1 MLFLLLFLPR
11 SNPCSVAYWVAL
23 GESGTD
29 SCSASDISQLQ
40 DPKANYAGS
49 LDVIKK
55 VMASSGP
62 LGLYRGM
69 EATFW
74 RCALLPFATV
84 ILLCGLF

>member
-1 MLFLLLFLPR
+1 MLNLLLFLPR
-11 SNPCSVAYWVAL
+11 PNLCSFGVL
-23 GESGTD
+23 GNLWGRRTD
-29 SCSASDISQLQ
+29 SSSASDFSKLQ

-49 LDVIKK
+49 LDVIKQ

-74 RCALLPFATV
+74 RCAHLSLASVT
-84 ILLCGLF
+84 LLCGLF